1 MKKLLKIIGLIITV
15 IILATALYCFAINE
29 SLPKGIYGKEADEL
43 AEKMMSAIDKKAFDN
58 TEILK
63 WSFRDKHHYEWKKQE
78 GLVNVSWD
86 SILVTVNLND
96 YSKSIGAS
104 PKLIETAIKFFNN
117 DSFWLIA
124 PYKVFEDGIERS
136 IVKVDG
142 KDALLIKYTSGGTTP
157 GDSYLWILDENYAP
171 VSFKMWTQ
179 IIPIGGVSATWN
191 NLITADSGI
200 KLPTSHTLSIFGYK
214 INMGEVKAYN
224 PNADTLAH
232 NMLKAVKHEAYRNT
246 RYIDWSFKGK
256 RFYKWDKKRHIVDVK
271 WNDARVLLHPNEL
284 TKSTVYL
291 NDKEVSFNDN
301 LVKRALRFFNND
313 SFWLVAPH
321 KLFEP
326 GIYRS
331 IRMIDGKEA
340 LHVKYSRGGTTPGDS
355 YVWILDENYMPTNYQ
370 MYLQKMKKIG
380 TSVSWEDWTLTESG
394 TLLPKNHI
402 YLSGKKN
409 ISHLFSFFS
418 CLPEIF
424 SFDS

>member
-1 MKKLLKIIGLIITV
+1 M
-15 IILATALYCFAINE
+15 
-29 SLPKGIYGKEADEL
+29 
-43 AEKMMSAIDKKAFDN
+43 
-58 TEILK
+58 
-63 WSFRDKHHYEWKKQE
+63 
-78 GLVNVSWD
+78 
-86 SILVTVNLND
+86 
-96 YSKSIGAS
+96 
-104 PKLIETAIKFFNN
+104 
-117 DSFWLIA
+117 IA

-157 GDSYLWILDENYAP
+157 GDSYLWILDDNYAP

-402 YLSGKKN
+402 YLSGKIINMGEVKGYN
-409 ISHLFSFFS
+409 
-418 CLPEIF
+418 
-424 SFDS
+424 

>member
-1 MKKLLKIIGLIITV
+1 MKKILKIIGLLITITLV
-15 IILATALYCFAINE
+15 VTVLYCFVINE
-29 SLPKGIYGKEADEL
+29 PLPKGTYGKEADEL
-43 AEKMMSAIDKKAFDN
+43 AEKMMSSINKKAFDN

-63 WSFRDKHHYEWKKQE
+63 WSFRGKHHYEWKKQE

-86 SILVTVNLND
+86 NNSVIVNLDD
-96 YSKSIGAS
+96 YSKSIGDN
-104 PKLIETAIKFFNN
+104 PKLIETAINFFNN

-136 IVKVDG
+136 IIKVDG

-179 IIPIGGVSATWN
+179 IIPIGGISATWN

-224 PNADTLAH
+224 PNADKLAH
-232 NMLKAVKHEAYRNT
+232 NMLKAVKHEAYKNT

-256 RFYKWDKKRHIVDVK
+256 RFYKWDKKRHIVDIK

-340 LHVKYSRGGTTPGDS
+340 LHVKYSTGGTTPGDS
-355 YVWILDENYMPTNYQ
+355 YLWILDENYLPTNYQ
-370 MYLQKMKKIG
+370 MYLQKMKKTG

-402 YLSGKKN
+402 YLSGKIINMGEVKGYN
-409 ISHLFSFFS
+409 
-418 CLPEIF
+418 
-424 SFDS
+424 

>member
-1 MKKLLKIIGLIITV
+1 MKKFLKIIGLLITV
-15 IILATALYCFAINE
+15 IILATVLYCFAKNE
-29 SLPKGIYGKEADEL
+29 SLPSGIPGKEADEL

-63 WSFRDKHHYEWKKQE
+63 WSFRDKHHYVWRKQE
-78 GLVNVSWD
+78 GLVDVSWD

-104 PKLIETAIKFFNN
+104 SELIETAINFFNN
-117 DSFWLIA
+117 DSFWLVA
-124 PYKVFEDGIERS
+124 PYKVFDEGVERS
-136 IVKVDG
+136 IVKVDN

-157 GDSYLWILDENYAP
+157 GDSYLWILDENYVP

-191 NLITADSGI
+191 DFITSNSGI
-200 KLPTSHTLSIFGYK
+200 KLPISHTLSLFGIK
-214 INMGEVKAYN
+214 IDMGEVKAYN
-224 PNADTLAH
+224 TNADKLAH
-232 NMLKAVKHEAYRNT
+232 NMLKAIKHEAYKNT

-256 RFYKWDKKRHIVDVK
+256 RFYKWDKIKHIVEVK
-271 WNDARVLLHPNEL
+271 WNDAKVLLHPNDL

-291 NDKEVSFNDN
+291 NDKEVSYNAN

-331 IRMIDGKEA
+331 IRLIDGKEA

-402 YLSGKKN
+402 YLSGKKIN
-409 ISHLFSFFS
+409 MG
-418 CLPEIF
+418 EVKGYN
-424 SFDS
+424 

>member
-1 MKKLLKIIGLIITV
+1 MKKILKIIGLLITITLV
-15 IILATALYCFAINE
+15 VTVLYCFVINE
-29 SLPKGIYGKEADEL
+29 PLPKGTYGKEADEL
-43 AEKMMSAIDKKAFDN
+43 AEKMMSSINKKAFDN

-63 WSFRDKHHYEWKKQE
+63 WSFRGKHHYEWKKQE

-86 SILVTVNLND
+86 NNSVIVNLDD
-96 YSKSIGAS
+96 YSKSIGDN
-104 PKLIETAIKFFNN
+104 PKLIETAINFFNN

-179 IIPIGGVSATWN
+179 IIPIGGISATWN

-214 INMGEVKAYN
+214 INIGEVKAYN
-224 PNADTLAH
+224 PNADKLAH
-232 NMLKAVKHEAYRNT
+232 NMLKAVKHEAYKNT

-256 RFYKWDKKRHIVDVK
+256 RFYKWDKKRHIVDIK

-340 LHVKYSRGGTTPGDS
+340 LHVKYSTGGTTPGDS
-355 YVWILDENYMPTNYQ
+355 YLWILDENYLPTNYQ

-402 YLSGKKN
+402 YLSGKIINMGEVKGYN
-409 ISHLFSFFS
+409 
-418 CLPEIF
+418 
-424 SFDS
+424 

>member
-1 MKKLLKIIGLIITV
+1 MKKILKIIGLLITV
-15 IILATALYCFAINE
+15 TMVAIILYCFAKNE
-29 SLPKGIYGKEADEL
+29 SLPAGTPGKEADEL
-43 AEKMMSAIDKKAFDN
+43 AEKMMLSINKKAFDN

-63 WSFRDKHHYEWKKQE
+63 WSFRGKHHYEWKKQE
-78 GLVNVSWD
+78 GLVNVSWENA
-86 SILVTVNLND
+86 SVTVNLND
-96 YSKSIGAS
+96 YSKSIGES

-124 PYKVFEDGIERS
+124 PYKVFDQGVERS
-136 IVKVDG
+136 IVKIDG
-142 KDALLIKYTSGGTTP
+142 KDALLVKYTSGGTTP
-157 GDSYLWILDENYAP
+157 GDSYLWILDENYTP
-171 VSFKMWTQ
+171 VYFKMWTQ
-179 IIPIGGVSATWN
+179 IIPIGGISATWN
-191 NLITADSGI
+191 DLITTDSGI
-200 KLPTSHTLSIFGYK
+200 KLPKSHTLSIFGYK

-224 PNADTLAH
+224 PNADILAH
-232 NMLKAVKHEAYRNT
+232 NILKAVKHEAYRNT

-271 WNDARVLLHPNEL
+271 WNDARVLLHPNDL

-291 NDKEVSFNDN
+291 NDKEVSYNDN

-331 IRMIDGKEA
+331 IRMVDGKEA

-355 YVWILDENYMPTNYQ
+355 YVWILDENYLPTNYQ
-370 MYLQKMKKIG
+370 MYVQKIKKLG
-380 TSVSWEDWTLTESG
+380 TTVTWEDWTLTESG

-402 YLSGKKN
+402 YLSGKIINMGEVKGYN
-409 ISHLFSFFS
+409 
-418 CLPEIF
+418 
-424 SFDS
+424 

>member
-246 RYIDWSFKGK
+246 RYIEWSFKGK

-402 YLSGKKN
+402 YLSGKKIN
-409 ISHLFSFFS
+409 MG
-418 CLPEIF
+418 EVKGYN
-424 SFDS
+424 

>member
-1 MKKLLKIIGLIITV
+1 MKKILKIIGLLITV
-15 IILATALYCFAINE
+15 TMVAIILYCFAKNE
-29 SLPKGIYGKEADEL
+29 SLPSGTPGKEADEL
-43 AEKMMSAIDKKAFDN
+43 AEKMMLSINKKAFDN

-63 WSFRDKHHYEWKKQE
+63 WSFRGKHHYEWKKQE
-78 GLVNVSWD
+78 GLVNVSWENA
-86 SILVTVNLND
+86 SVTVNLND
-96 YSKSIGAS
+96 YSKSIGES

-124 PYKVFEDGIERS
+124 PYKVFDQGVERS
-136 IVKVDG
+136 IVKIDG
-142 KDALLIKYTSGGTTP
+142 KDALLVKYTSGGTTP
-157 GDSYLWILDENYAP
+157 GDSYLWILDENYTP
-171 VSFKMWTQ
+171 VYFKMWTQ
-179 IIPIGGVSATWN
+179 IIPIGGISATWN
-191 NLITADSGI
+191 DLITTDSGI
-200 KLPTSHTLSIFGYK
+200 KLPKSHTLSIFGYK

-224 PNADTLAH
+224 PNADILAH
-232 NMLKAVKHEAYRNT
+232 NILKAVKHEAYRNT

-331 IRMIDGKEA
+331 IRIVDGKEA

-355 YVWILDENYMPTNYQ
+355 YVWILDENYLPTHYQ
-370 MYLQKMKKIG
+370 MYLKKMKKLG
-380 TSVSWEDWTLTESG
+380 TTVTWEDWTLTESG

-402 YLSGKKN
+402 YLSGKIINMGDVKGYN
-409 ISHLFSFFS
+409 
-418 CLPEIF
+418 
-424 SFDS
+424 

>member
-271 WNDARVLLHPNEL
+271 WNDARVLLNPNEL

-402 YLSGKKN
+402 YLSGKKIN
-409 ISHLFSFFS
+409 MG
-418 CLPEIF
+418 EVKGYN
-424 SFDS
+424 

>member
-104 PKLIETAIKFFNN
+104 TKLIETAIKFFNN

-246 RYIDWSFKGK
+246 RYIDWSFKEK

-402 YLSGKKN
+402 YLSGKKIN
-409 ISHLFSFFS
+409 MG
-418 CLPEIF
+418 EVKGYN
-424 SFDS
+424 

>member
-1 MKKLLKIIGLIITV
+1 MKKILKIIGLIITV

-331 IRMIDGKEA
+331 IRLIDGKEA

-402 YLSGKKN
+402 YLSGKKIN
-409 ISHLFSFFS
+409 MG
-418 CLPEIF
+418 EVKGYN
-424 SFDS
+424 

>member
-1 MKKLLKIIGLIITV
+1 MKKFLKIIVLIITV
-15 IILATALYCFAINE
+15 STVATVLYCFVNNE
-29 SLPKGIYGKEADEL
+29 SLPKGTYGKEADEL
-43 AEKMMSAIDKKAFDN
+43 AEKMMSSINKKAFDN
-58 TEILK
+58 TEILT
-63 WSFRDKHHYEWKKQE
+63 WSFRGKHHYEWKKQE
-78 GLVNVSWD
+78 GLVNVTWD
-86 SILVTVNLND
+86 NNFVTVNLND
-96 YSKSIGAS
+96 YSKSIGDS

-124 PYKVFEDGIERS
+124 PYKVFDDGVERS
-136 IVKVDG
+136 IVKVDD

-157 GDSYLWILDENYAP
+157 GDSYLWILDDNYTP

-191 NLITADSGI
+191 DLITADSGI
-200 KLPTSHTLSIFGYK
+200 KLPKSHTLSIFGFK
-214 INMGEVKAYN
+214 INMGEVKAFN
-224 PNADTLAH
+224 PNADKLAH
-232 NMLKAVKHEAYRNT
+232 NMLKAIKHEAYINT

-256 RFYKWDKKRHIVDVK
+256 RFYKWDKKRHIIDVK

-340 LHVKYSRGGTTPGDS
+340 LHVKYSKGGTTPGDS
-355 YVWILDENYMPTNYQ
+355 YLWILDENYLPTSYQ

-380 TSVSWEDWTLTESG
+380 TSVTWEDWTLTESG

-402 YLSGKKN
+402 YLSGKTINMGEVKGYN
-409 ISHLFSFFS
+409 
-418 CLPEIF
+418 
-424 SFDS
+424 

>member
-1 MKKLLKIIGLIITV
+1 MKRLLKIIGLIITV

-402 YLSGKKN
+402 YLSGKKIN
-409 ISHLFSFFS
+409 MG
-418 CLPEIF
+418 EVKGYN
-424 SFDS
+424 

>member
-1 MKKLLKIIGLIITV
+1 MKKFLKIIVLIITV
-15 IILATALYCFAINE
+15 STVATVLYCFVNNE
-29 SLPKGIYGKEADEL
+29 SLPKGTYGKEADEL
-43 AEKMMSAIDKKAFDN
+43 AEKMMSSINKKAFDN
-58 TEILK
+58 TEILT
-63 WSFRDKHHYEWKKQE
+63 WSFRGKHHYEWKKQE
-78 GLVNVSWD
+78 GLVNVTWD
-86 SILVTVNLND
+86 NNFVTVNLND
-96 YSKSIGAS
+96 YSKSIGDS

-124 PYKVFEDGIERS
+124 PYKVFDDGVERS
-136 IVKVDG
+136 IVKVDD

-157 GDSYLWILDENYAP
+157 GDSYLWILDDNYTP

-191 NLITADSGI
+191 DLITADSGI
-200 KLPTSHTLSIFGYK
+200 KLPKSHTLSIFGFK
-214 INMGEVKAYN
+214 INMGVVKAFN
-224 PNADTLAH
+224 PNADKLAH
-232 NMLKAVKHEAYRNT
+232 NMLKAIKHEAYRNT

-340 LHVKYSRGGTTPGDS
+340 LHVKYSKGGTTPGDS
-355 YVWILDENYMPTNYQ
+355 YLWILDENYLPTSYQ

-380 TSVSWEDWTLTESG
+380 TSVTWEDWTLTESG

-402 YLSGKKN
+402 YLSGKIINMGDVKGYN
-409 ISHLFSFFS
+409 
-418 CLPEIF
+418 
-424 SFDS
+424 

>member
-191 NLITADSGI
+191 NLITTDSGI

-402 YLSGKKN
+402 YLSGKKIN
-409 ISHLFSFFS
+409 MG
-418 CLPEIF
+418 EVKGYN
-424 SFDS
+424 

>member
-124 PYKVFEDGIERS
+124 PYKVFDQGVERS
-136 IVKVDG
+136 IVKIDG
-142 KDALLIKYTSGGTTP
+142 KDALLVKYTSGGTTP
-157 GDSYLWILDENYAP
+157 GDSYLWILDENYTP
-171 VSFKMWTQ
+171 VYFKMWTQ
-179 IIPIGGVSATWN
+179 IIPIGGISATWN
-191 NLITADSGI
+191 DLITTDSGI
-200 KLPTSHTLSIFGYK
+200 KLPKSHTLSIFGYK

-224 PNADTLAH
+224 PNADILAH
-232 NMLKAVKHEAYRNT
+232 NILKAIKHNAYKNT

-256 RFYKWDKKRHIVDVK
+256 RFYKWDKKKHIVDVK
-271 WNDARVLLHPNEL
+271 WNDARVLLHPNDL

-291 NDKEVSFNDN
+291 NDKEVSYNDN

-331 IRMIDGKEA
+331 IRMVDGKEA

-355 YVWILDENYMPTNYQ
+355 YVWILDENYLPTNYQ
-370 MYLQKMKKIG
+370 MYVQKIKKLG
-380 TSVSWEDWTLTESG
+380 TTVTWEDWTLTESG

-402 YLSGKKN
+402 YLSGKIINMGEVKGYN
-409 ISHLFSFFS
+409 
-418 CLPEIF
+418 
-424 SFDS
+424 

>member
-157 GDSYLWILDENYAP
+157 GDSYLWILDKNYAP

-402 YLSGKKN
+402 YLSGKKIN
-409 ISHLFSFFS
+409 MG
-418 CLPEIF
+418 EVKGYN
-424 SFDS
+424 

>member
-1 MKKLLKIIGLIITV
+1 MKKILKIIGLLITV
-15 IILATALYCFAINE
+15 IILATVLYCFAKNE
-29 SLPKGIYGKEADEL
+29 TLPSGTPGKEADEL
-43 AEKMMSAIDKKAFDN
+43 AKKMMSAINKSAFDS

-63 WSFRDKHHYEWKKQE
+63 WNFRDKHHYVWRKQE
-78 GLVNVSWD
+78 GLVDVSWD

-104 PKLIETAIKFFNN
+104 SELIETAINFFNN
-117 DSFWLIA
+117 DSFWLVA
-124 PYKVFEDGIERS
+124 PYKVFDEGVERS
-136 IVKVDG
+136 IVKVDN

-157 GDSYLWILDENYAP
+157 GDSYLWILDENYVP

-191 NLITADSGI
+191 DFITSNSGI
-200 KLPTSHTLSIFGYK
+200 KLPVSHTLSLFGIK
-214 INMGEVKAYN
+214 IDMGEVKAYN
-224 PNADTLAH
+224 PNAYKLAH
-232 NMLKAVKHEAYRNT
+232 NMLKAIKHEAYKNT

-256 RFYKWDKKRHIVDVK
+256 RFYKWDKIKHIVEVK
-271 WNDARVLLHPNEL
+271 WNDAKVLLHPNDL

-291 NDKEVSFNDN
+291 NDKEVSYNAN

-331 IRMIDGKEA
+331 IRIVDGKEA

-355 YVWILDENYMPTNYQ
+355 YVWILDENYLPTHYQ
-370 MYLQKMKKIG
+370 MYLKKMKKLG
-380 TSVSWEDWTLTESG
+380 TTVTWEDWTLTESG

-402 YLSGKKN
+402 YLSGKIINMGEVKGYN
-409 ISHLFSFFS
+409 
-418 CLPEIF
+418 
-424 SFDS
+424 